1 MSRGLSSVRV
11 GVRAVEGG
19 AREEGE
25 PGESLRAVFDAEERR
40 AVSEIRRRKRE
51 GEPMTTNLSEEK
63 RNHLDTREKFATD
76 FRNLPYRNK
85 S

>member
-1 MSRGLSSVRV
+1 MSGGSPPSGWGSGRSREEPGRKANPARVSVRF
-11 GVRAVEGG
+11 
-19 AREEGE
+19 
-25 PGESLRAVFDAEERR
+25 SMQRR